1 MASVREMPLGEQNE
15 ILRDARNLAEEGDY
29 EGASKIAFQV
39 LERAPNSAMALHL
52 LGYIYLMIDR
62 QVMAYQFYR
71 RALQVDSRHAEI
83 WNNFGRAA
91 DELHLYEESE
101 AAFKRT
107 LQIDPQYAAGWANLS
122 VSLINQARYKEAL
135 VAAEK
140 AIELDPEAKNGWINI
155 GFASLA
161 LGDWK
166 RGWAGYHKAL
176 GGKFR
181 QPVCYGD
188 EPEWDGKPVD
198 CLVVTGEQGIG
209 DEVNFAQ
216 MIRDAAKDCGSV
228 VYDCHPR
235 LVGLF
240 RRSFEDVP
248 NVHVYGTR
256 KEQAVPWL
264 ADHKPSAH
272 ISLADLGMFYRQS
285 DESFPRQAYIK
296 ADPERVLQWRALFDS
311 WGKPVIGIAW
321 SGGNFLTQS
330 VIRNVTAKSFKPL
343 IDAVDAVFVS
353 LEYKDPSAE
362 IRASGLPIKWFERA
376 TMPKDYDETAGLVG
390 ACDAIVG
397 IHTSALHL
405 AGAMGKPVRCLVPDV
420 PQWRYNRDDMPWY
433 PDFKLYRKCGL
444 PWEAAIAKIAREE
457 FAGRKAA

>member
-1 MASVREMPLGEQNE
+1 MAQVREMPASEQNA
-15 ILRDARNLAEEGDY
+15 ILKDARQLAEEGDY
-29 EGASKIAFQV
+29 EKASQIAFQV
-39 LERAPNSAMALHL
+39 LERAPNSALALHL
-52 LGYIYLMIDR
+52 LGYIYLMVDK
-62 QVMAYQFYR
+62 QVLAYQFYR
-71 RALQVDSRHAEI
+71 RALQVNASQPEI

-101 AAFKRT
+101 AAFKKT
-107 LQIDPQYAAGWANLS
+107 LMLDPQYAAGWANLA

-140 AIELDPEAKNGWINI
+140 AVELDPEAKNGWINI

-161 LGDWK
+161 LGDWQ
-166 RGWAGYHKAL
+166 RGWHGYHMAL

-209 DEVNFAQ
+209 DEVNFAR
-216 MIRDAAKDCGSV
+216 MIRDAAKDCKEV

-240 RRSFEDVP
+240 KRSFADLP
-248 NVHVYGTR
+248 NVVVYGTR
-256 KEQAVPWL
+256 KDVSVPWL
-264 ADHKPSAH
+264 ANHKPDAH

-285 DESFPRQAYIK
+285 DVDFPRDAYIT
-296 ADPERVLQWRALFDS
+296 ADPERVMQWRALFDS
-311 WGKPVIGIAW
+311 WGKPVVGIAW
-321 SGGNFLTQS
+321 SGGNFLSQS

-343 IDAVDAVFVS
+343 IETVDAVYVS
-353 LEYKDPSAE
+353 LEYKDPSVE
-362 IRASGLPIKWFERA
+362 IADSGLPIRWFERA

-390 ACDAIVG
+390 ALDMVVG

-405 AGAMGKPVRCLVPDV
+405 AGAMGKQVRCLVPDV
-420 PQWRYNRDDMPWY
+420 PQWRYYRDDMPWY
-433 PDFKLYRKCGL
+433 PDFRLYRKNGL
-444 PWEAAIAKIAREE
+444 PWETAIAKIGKELQQ
-457 FAGRKAA
+457 RKAA